1 MRAIF
6 RGKVRGRGMSFTHWL
21 HNICVVFVVF
31 FCFLVP
37 FAGVHGAGEQEK
49 YGLVGLID
57 VSECEGVE
65 VTQCELA
72 KNLIINLRMGEDL
85 TCEACFIHLQAL
97 GIAPGE
103 DWSYEDPH
111 TVVTLDETKEVI
123 LKVHQAYNDGT
134 VRLDGFEAAAGLS
147 DFCRAMKGPPPT
159 PPPSEQE
166 KKETEMQP
174 TTPSQGPQDQG
185 PAPAAEVEE
194 GENPSVSDTQE
205 PGMQPE
211 TSE

>member
-6 RGKVRGRGMSFTHWL
+6 RGKVRGRRMSFRYRL
-21 HNICVVFVVF
+21 YNICCVFVVF
-31 FCFLVP
+31 CCFLVP

-57 VSECEGVE
+57 VSDCKGVE
-65 VTQCELA
+65 LTQCELA
-72 KNLIINLRMGEDL
+72 KTLMINLRMGEDL

-111 TVVTLDETKEVI
+111 KVVTLDEMKEVI
-123 LKVHQAYNDGT
+123 LRIHQAYNAGT
-134 VRLDGFEAAAGLS
+134 VRLDGFEAAAGIRG
-147 DFCRAMKGPPPT
+147 FCRAMKGPPP
-159 PPPSEQE
+159 PAPSEQE
-166 KKETEMQP
+166 EKETNE
-174 TTPSQGPQDQG
+174 
-185 PAPAAEVEE
+185 AIEE
-194 GENPSVSDTQE
+194 GENPSVTDTQE

>member
-1 MRAIF
+1 
-6 RGKVRGRGMSFTHWL
+6 MSFTYRL
-21 HNICVVFVVF
+21 YNICWVFVVF
-31 FCFLVP
+31 CCFLVP

-72 KNLIINLRMGEDL
+72 KNLLINLRMGDDL

-111 TVVTLDETKEVI
+111 KVVTLDETKEVI

-134 VRLDGFEAAAGLS
+134 VRLDGFEVAAGIS
-147 DFCRAMKGPPPT
+147 DFCRAMKGPPAT
-159 PPPSEQE
+159 PAPSEQE
-166 KKETEMQP
+166 KKETQMQP
-174 TTPSQGPQDQG
+174 TAPSQGPQDQG
-185 PAPAAEVEE
+185 PAPAEETEE
-194 GENPSVSDTQE
+194 GEDTPSTGAQESD
-205 PGMQPE
+205 MQKE
-211 TSE
+211 TSK

>member
-1 MRAIF
+1 MN
-6 RGKVRGRGMSFTHWL
+6 FTYRL
-21 HNICVVFVVF
+21 YNICWVFVVMC
-31 FCFLVP
+31 CFLVP
-37 FAGVHGAGEQEK
+37 SAGVYGAEEQEK
-49 YGLVGLID
+49 YGLIGLID

-111 TVVTLDETKEVI
+111 KVVTLDEMKEVI
-123 LKVHQAYNDGT
+123 LKAHQAYNDGT
-134 VRLDGFEAAAGLS
+134 VRLDGFEVAAGIS
-147 DFCRAMKGPPPT
+147 DFCRAMKGPSAT
-159 PPPSEQE
+159 PAPGEQE
-166 KKETEMQP
+166 KKETEIQP
-174 TTPSQGPQDQG
+174 TAPSQGSQDQG
-185 PAPAAEVEE
+185 PAPAEAVEE
-194 GENPSVSDTQE
+194 GEDPSVTDTQG